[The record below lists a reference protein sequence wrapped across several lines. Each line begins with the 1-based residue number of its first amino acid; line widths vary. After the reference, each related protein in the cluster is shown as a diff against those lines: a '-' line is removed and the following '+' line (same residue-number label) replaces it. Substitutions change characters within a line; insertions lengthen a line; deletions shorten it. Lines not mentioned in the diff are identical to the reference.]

1 MTASPSLVWSTRL
14 GSFFIWLLVGF
25 SLVFWFLRGVGSNS
39 QIGNQV
45 PVISHQ
51 SHINPESMLRALG
64 GNQQDTENPE
74 TTTTDALAQRI
85 RLMGVLAFSNGAGA
99 ALLSIDQEIADPYKI
114 GEEVIEGWKLQS
126 ISARRITLVA
136 QSNPSQTSII
146 DLPEPSTTD
155 GGEIDENDAA
165 NNTAST
171 LRKNMLRNSMR
182 ALPNGATN
190 ANIPNQFNPNQ
201 NTNLPNAGNGIDP
214 NAPNPVIN
222 ANPNRI
228 PANPNPDAIVVTPQ

>member
-25 SLVFWFLRGVGSNS
+25 SLVFWFLRGVGTKSPTT
-39 QIGNQV
+39 NQV
-45 PVISHQ
+45 PVISLQ
-51 SHINPESMLRALG
+51 SSITPESMLRALG
-64 GNQQDTENPE
+64 ADQQDTENPE

-99 ALLSIDQEIADPYKI
+99 ALLSIDQESADPYKI

-136 QSNPSQTSII
+136 QSDPSQTSVI

-155 GGEIDENDAA
+155 GGEIDENDVA
-165 NNTAST
+165 NNTAT
-171 LRKNMLRNSMR
+171 NLRKNMLKNTMR
-182 ALPNGATN
+182 ALPNAANN

-201 NTNLPNAGNGIDP
+201 STNAPNAGNGIDP

-222 ANPNRI
+222 ANPNRV
-228 PANPNPDAIVVTPQ
+228 PVNPNPDAIVVTPQ